1 MPRKAPLRRASF
13 EEFLALEATS
23 SERHEFVEGLV
34 FALAGGTDYHNR
46 LVARILL
53 ALLPAAERAG
63 CEAFAEGMLL
73 KVEDAAHYPDFFVTC
88 EEPLDGA
95 RYKKTACLV
104 VEVLSEGTEA
114 IDRGEKL
121 HRYRKLPAFRP
132 TSWSPRRPSGWRST
146 AVSRTGAGA
155 MRWWR
160 KARYPFPAW
169 RSPWGWRPST
179 RGFPSSP

>member
-23 SERHEFVEGLV
+23 PERHEFVEGLV
-34 FALAGGTDYHNR
+34 FALAGGTNYHNR

-53 ALLPAAERAG
+53 ALLPAAERTG

-73 KVEDAAHYPDFFVTC
+73 KVEDAAYYPDVFVTC

-104 VEVLSEGTEA
+104 VEVLSESTEA
-114 IDRGEKL
+114 ITREKSFTATASS
-121 HRYRKLPAFRP
+121 PAFRP

-146 AVSRTGAGA
+146 VVSRTGAGA
-155 MRWWR
+155 LIRNPSGAFPQV
-160 KARYPFPAW
+160 KAHA
-169 RSPWGWRPST
+169 
-179 RGFPSSP
+179 

>member
-73 KVEDAAHYPDFFVTC
+73 KVEDAAYYPDFFVTC

-114 IDRGEKL
+114 IDRG
-121 HRYRKLPAFRP
+121 
-132 TSWSPRRPSGWRST
+132 
-146 AVSRTGAGA
+146 
-155 MRWWR
+155 
-160 KARYPFPAW
+160 
-169 RSPWGWRPST
+169 
-179 RGFPSSP
+179 